1 MFHCLRIRIV
11 FPIRK
16 KSTLLKCEASK
27 ITEALINRA
36 CCVEVTRIPYHQD
49 YTPPNH
55 NPGWRL
61 DLIYSWLG
69 LKPNCD
75 PTHRPDLMVFRF
87 LNVVVSLSKAK
98 AWLFF
103 NGPKRQDPLPFPS
116 HGGIDNAAGSLALY
130 PGHWVAGAGNFRWSG
145 IIYNIYEYAPY
156 YMCAS
161 YVLYIEHIYNITSSS
176 ISYIHTHTFFC
187 CVYLGCWKPCFF
199 CLKHAC
205 CSCLFLRSQ
214 TAPQR
219 SIHFVDLRHGI

>member
-1 MFHCLRIRIV
+1 MFHCLRIRMV

-49 YTPPNH
+49 YTPPNR

-75 PTHRPDLMVFRF
+75 PIHRPDLMVFRF

-116 HGGIDNAAGSLALY
+116 HGGIDHAAGSLALY
-130 PGHWVAGAGNFRWSG
+130 PGHWVAGDGNFRWSG

-156 YMCAS
+156 YMCAC
-161 YVLYIEHIYNITSSS
+161 YVLYIEHKYNITLSSL
-176 ISYIHTHTFFC
+176 SYIYIHFFLV
-187 CVYLGCWKPCFF
+187 CVLRLLEAMFF

-219 SIHFVDLRHGI
+219 SIHFGDLRHGI

>member
-130 PGHWVAGAGNFRWSG
+130 PGHWVAGDGNFRWPG

-176 ISYIHTHTFFC
+176 ISYIHTHTLFFVVC
-187 CVYLGCWKPCFF
+187 
-199 CLKHAC
+199 
-205 CSCLFLRSQ
+205 
-214 TAPQR
+214 T
-219 SIHFVDLRHGI
+219 